1 LSVLSGETFGEGVDG
16 FLWPLNTFLNFASD
30 I

>member
-1 LSVLSGETFGEGVDG
+1 LSGETFGEGVDG